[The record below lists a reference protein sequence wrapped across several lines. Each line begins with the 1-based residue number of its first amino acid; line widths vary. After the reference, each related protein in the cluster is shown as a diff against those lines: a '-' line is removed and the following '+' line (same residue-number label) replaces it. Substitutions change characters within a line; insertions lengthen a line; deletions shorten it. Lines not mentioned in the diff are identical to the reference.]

1 MISPAEKLCLYR
13 WAISSTVEDFS
24 SIVGPLCERSRHIG
38 EIAEEMAELSAQTN
52 LLSLNVSIE
61 AARAGEQ
68 GKGFAVVAGE
78 VKKLAE
84 RSQ

>member
-1 MISPAEKLCLYR
+1 
-13 WAISSTVEDFS
+13 
-24 SIVGPLCERSRHIG
+24 
-38 EIAEEMAELSAQTN
+38 MAELSAQTN